1 MLLLAGVYA
10 AAAAR
15 VDDTPLTDRTPPPR
29 AVDGVGPGPPTF
41 GRPDPGR
48 RAARE
53 QLREA
58 VGAQVQAQF
67 EQEVNAE
74 SLRRLRTAG
83 AAGVVG
89 LALVSLVI
97 GWFVSGR
104 VLAPVA
110 RITDRARELG
120 DQVPDLSG
128 RIALGGPH
136 DELRELADTLDGFLD
151 RTQRA
156 VDGQRRFLADASHE
170 LRTPIA
176 AAKTSLQV
184 ALADEGA
191 EPTELR
197 RVMGV
202 AERQLT
208 RMGRIVGDLLV
219 LERASA
225 SRGSAEERVDLQQAL
240 RESADEW
247 RVAAEDAGVTLA
259 VAPGAAAACAIGRE
273 AAHRVIGNLLENAVR
288 YNRPGGR
295 VQARVEGVGAQ
306 IRLVVADT
314 GRGIPE
320 DERER
325 VFERFH
331 RAARDVRG
339 TGLGL
344 AIVRELVTAADGT
357 IALQSEP
364 GSGTTVTV
372 ELPAA

>member
-1 MLLLAGVYA
+1 MRGSPT
-10 AAAAR
+10 AR
-15 VDDTPLTDRTPPPR
+15 
-29 AVDGVGPGPPTF
+29 
-41 GRPDPGR
+41 
-48 RAARE
+48 
-53 QLREA
+53 
-58 VGAQVQAQF
+58 AQ
-67 EQEVNAE
+67 
-74 SLRRLRTAG
+74 
-83 AAGVVG
+83 
-89 LALVSLVI
+89 
-97 GWFVSGR
+97 
-104 VLAPVA
+104 
-110 RITDRARELG
+110 LG

-184 ALADEGA
+184 ALADDAA
-191 EPTELR
+191 EPKELR

-357 IALQSEP
+357 IALQSEA
-364 GSGTTVTV
+364 GRGTTVTV

>member
-10 AAAAR
+10 AAASR

-29 AVDGVGPGPPTF
+29 AVDGVGPGPPAF

-128 RIALGGPH
+128 RNALGGPH

-184 ALADEGA
+184 ALADERA

-225 SRGSAEERVDLQQAL
+225 SRGSAEQRVDLQQAL

-259 VAPGAAAACAIGRE
+259 VVPGAAAVCAIGRE

-357 IALQSEP
+357 IALESEA
-364 GSGTTVTV
+364 GRGTTVTV